1 MADKSTLSIEK
12 AERVDHQLVRGIG
25 VPALTAN
32 IISSTVGAGI
42 FVIPA
47 AVARGLG
54 SAAPLAFICCAIA
67 MVLFVTC
74 FAIAGSRVSLTGGL
88 YAYVEVAF
96 GRYVG
101 FLAGM
106 LYFLT
111 ALGAVAGVVNVLAN
125 SVALVVPFLGAAVMR
140 VVVMLAVYGVLVF
153 INIRGVRE
161 GAGAVTVIT
170 VAKLLPLLLFVC
182 VGIFFIHAPNLS
194 WSGWPSSKS
203 LGDAVILL
211 IFAFV
216 GIEVALIPSGEV
228 KNPART
234 VPLSAYLSLVIT
246 TIIYLMIQL
255 VAQGTLGADL
265 GNHLDAPLAESA
277 AQFLGN
283 LGRMIL
289 LAGASI
295 SAFGFVTSDILSSPR
310 MIFAVGRDGA
320 LPQFFAHVHPRH
332 RSPDVAIITYA
343 ALAFALSIS
352 GTFEKL
358 AVLSN
363 VAVLLMY
370 LLCCA
375 ACWVLVQRDV
385 RSDGDPFN
393 FRGMKIVPALAILA
407 IIWILAHATI
417 REFVITAVVLVE
429 ATLAYLASYLD
440 RRFRREHP
448 GARPYR
454 WGYYF
459 SIHMPISV
467 IIGAALLHCPVAAIV
482 GFGALYSVLA
492 WFFAKRQHWAWITLT
507 ILSFNVL
514 LWVAHC
520 VYLGRRWREQS
531 ALAT

>member
-1 MADKSTLSIEK
+1 LGNLITQDASMAGESAAEIQQ

-25 VPALTAN
+25 IPALTAN
-32 IISSTVGAGI
+32 IVSSTIGAGI

-47 AVARGLG
+47 TVAKGLG
-54 SAAPLAFICCAIA
+54 SAAPLAFVCCAVA

-74 FAIAGSRVSLTGGL
+74 FALAGSRVSLTGGL

-125 SVALVVPFLGAAVMR
+125 SVALVIPFLGSPVMR
-140 VVVMLAVYGVLVF
+140 VFVMLAVYASLVM
-153 INIRGVRE
+153 INVRGVRQ

-182 VGIFFIHAPNLS
+182 VGIFFIHAPNLA
-194 WSGWPSSKS
+194 WGGWPGSKP

-234 VPLSAYLSLVIT
+234 VPRSAYLALVT
-246 TIIYLMIQL
+246 TTVIYIMIQL
-255 VAQGTLGADL
+255 VAQGTLGVDL
-265 GNHLDAPLAESA
+265 ANYPQAPLAESA
-277 AQFLGN
+277 STFLGN
-283 LGRMIL
+283 LGRTIL
-289 LAGASI
+289 LAGATI

-310 MIFAVGRDGA
+310 MIFAFGRDGA
-320 LPQFFAHVHPRH
+320 LPQFFAHVHPRY

-343 ALAFALSIS
+343 ALAFVLSLS
-352 GTFEKL
+352 GTFEQL

-375 ACWVLVQRDV
+375 GCWFLIQRNV
-385 RSDGDPFN
+385 RSDGEPFH
-393 FRGMKIVPALAILA
+393 FPGMKIVPALAILA
-407 IIWILAHATI
+407 IIWILTHATG
-417 REFVITAVVLVE
+417 REFVVTGI
-429 ATLAYLASYLD
+429 
-440 RRFRREHP
+440 
-448 GARPYR
+448 
-454 WGYYF
+454 
-459 SIHMPISV
+459 
-467 IIGAALLHCPVAAIV
+467 
-482 GFGALYSVLA
+482 VLA
-492 WFFAKRQHWAWITLT
+492 A
-507 ILSFNVL
+507 SSL
-514 LWVAHC
+514 LYFVR
-520 VYLGRRWREQS
+520 VGLRRKS
-531 ALAT
+531 

>member
-1 MADKSTLSIEK
+1 MAGETTISIEQ

-25 VPALTAN
+25 IPALTAN
-32 IISSTVGAGI
+32 IISSTIGAGI
-42 FVIPA
+42 FVLPA
-47 AVARGLG
+47 AMSRALG
-54 SAAPLAFICCAIA
+54 PAAPVAFVCCAIA

-111 ALGAVAGVVNVLAN
+111 AIGAVAGVVNVLAN
-125 SVALVVPFLGAAVMR
+125 SVALVVPFLGSPIMR
-140 VVVMLAVYGVLVF
+140 VVVMFAVYASLVL
-153 INIRGVRE
+153 INIRGVRQ

-170 VAKLLPLLLFVC
+170 VAKLLPLLLFVG
-182 VGIFFIHAPNLS
+182 VGIFFIHPPNLA
-194 WSGWPSSKS
+194 WSGWPGSKS

-234 VPLSAYLSLVIT
+234 VPRSAYLALVTT

-255 VAQGTLGADL
+255 VAQGTLGSSLA
-265 GNHLDAPLAESA
+265 NYPDAPLAESA
-277 AQFLGN
+277 AIFLGN

-310 MIFAVGRDGA
+310 MIFAFGRDGA
-320 LPQFFAHVHPRH
+320 LPQFFAHVHPRY

-343 ALAFALSIS
+343 TLAFALSIS
-352 GTFEKL
+352 GTFERL

-375 ACWVLVQRDV
+375 ACWVYVPRDV
-385 RSDGDPFN
+385 RADGDPFK
-393 FRGMKIVPALAILA
+393 FPGMTIVPALAIVA
-407 IIWILAHATI
+407 IIWILMHATT
-417 REFVITAVVLVE
+417 REFLVTGIVLV
-429 ATLAYLASYLD
+429 LASILYFVRGQL
-440 RRFRREHP
+440 RRK
-448 GARPYR
+448 
-454 WGYYF
+454 
-459 SIHMPISV
+459 S
-467 IIGAALLHCPVAAIV
+467 
-482 GFGALYSVLA
+482 
-492 WFFAKRQHWAWITLT
+492 
-507 ILSFNVL
+507 
-514 LWVAHC
+514 
-520 VYLGRRWREQS
+520 
-531 ALAT
+531 

>member
-1 MADKSTLSIEK
+1 MGNESTSSLEQ

-25 VPALTAN
+25 IPGLTAN
-32 IISSTVGAGI
+32 IVSSTIGAGI

-47 AVARGLG
+47 TVAKGLG
-54 SAAPLAFICCAIA
+54 SAAPLAFVCCAIA

-125 SVALVVPFLGAAVMR
+125 SVALVVPFLGGPVMR
-140 VVVMLAVYGVLVF
+140 IIVMFAVYASRVL

-170 VAKLLPLLLFVC
+170 VAKLLPLLLFIC
-182 VGIFFIHAPNLS
+182 VGIFFIHAPNLAC
-194 WSGWPSSKS
+194 SGWPGSKS

-234 VPLSAYLSLVIT
+234 VPRSAYLALVIT

-255 VAQGTLGADL
+255 VSQGTLGADL
-265 GNHLDAPLAESA
+265 GNHPEAPLAESA
-277 AQFLGN
+277 AKFLGN
-283 LGRMIL
+283 LGHLIL

-310 MIFAVGRDGA
+310 MIFAFGRDGA
-320 LPQFFAHVHPRH
+320 LPAWFARVHPRY
-332 RSPDVAIITYA
+332 RSPHVAIVTYA
-343 ALAFALSIS
+343 AIAFALSIS
-352 GTFEKL
+352 GTFEQM

-375 ACWVLVQRDV
+375 ACWALLHRGI
-385 RSDGDPFN
+385 RSDGAPFN
-393 FRGMKIVPALAILA
+393 FPGMKIVPALAILA
-407 IIWILAHATI
+407 IIWILAHATV
-417 REFVITAVVLVE
+417 REFLVTGIVLALSSVFYFARAE
-429 ATLAYLASYLD
+429 
-440 RRFRREHP
+440 FRRK
-448 GARPYR
+448 
-454 WGYYF
+454 
-459 SIHMPISV
+459 S
-467 IIGAALLHCPVAAIV
+467 
-482 GFGALYSVLA
+482 
-492 WFFAKRQHWAWITLT
+492 
-507 ILSFNVL
+507 
-514 LWVAHC
+514 
-520 VYLGRRWREQS
+520 
-531 ALAT
+531 

>member
-1 MADKSTLSIEK
+1 MPDESTLSIQQ

-25 VPALTAN
+25 IPALTAN
-32 IISSTVGAGI
+32 IVSSTIGAGI

-47 AVARGLG
+47 TVAKELG
-54 SAAPLAFICCAIA
+54 PAAPLAFVCCAVA

-111 ALGAVAGVVNVLAN
+111 ALGAVAGVVNVLSD
-125 SVALVVPFLGAAVMR
+125 SVALVVPFLGSPVMR
-140 VVVMLAVYGVLVF
+140 IMVMLAVYGSLVL

-170 VAKLLPLLLFVC
+170 VAKLLPLLLFVG
-182 VGIFFIHAPNLS
+182 VGIFFIHAPNLT
-194 WSGWPSSKS
+194 WSGWPGSKS

-234 VPLSAYLSLVIT
+234 VPRSAYLALVIT
-246 TIIYLMIQL
+246 TVIYILIQI
-255 VAQGTLGADL
+255 VGQGTLGADL
-265 GNHLDAPLAESA
+265 ANHPGAPLAESA
-277 AQFLGN
+277 AIFLGHF
-283 LGRMIL
+283 GRTVL
-289 LAGASI
+289 LAGATI

-310 MIFAVGRDGA
+310 LIFAFGRDGA
-320 LPQFFAHVHPRH
+320 LPQFFAHVHPRF

-370 LLCCA
+370 LLCCT

-385 RSDGDPFN
+385 RADGAQPFN
-393 FRGMKIVPALAILA
+393 FVGMKIVPALAIVA
-407 IIWILAHATI
+407 ILWILTHATA
-417 REFVITAVVLVE
+417 REFLVTGMVL
-429 ATLAYLASYLD
+429 ALASIMYLVRFHV
-440 RRFRREHP
+440 RRK
-448 GARPYR
+448 
-454 WGYYF
+454 
-459 SIHMPISV
+459 S
-467 IIGAALLHCPVAAIV
+467 
-482 GFGALYSVLA
+482 
-492 WFFAKRQHWAWITLT
+492 
-507 ILSFNVL
+507 
-514 LWVAHC
+514 
-520 VYLGRRWREQS
+520 
-531 ALAT
+531 

>member
-1 MADKSTLSIEK
+1 MAGESPAWIQQEELI
-12 AERVDHQLVRGIG
+12 DHQLVRGIG
-25 VPALTAN
+25 IPALTAN
-32 IISSTVGAGI
+32 IVSSTIGAGI

-47 AVARGLG
+47 TVARGLG
-54 SAAPLAFICCAIA
+54 SAAPLAFVCCAVA

-125 SVALVVPFLGAAVMR
+125 SVALVVPFLGGPVMR
-140 VVVMLAVYGVLVF
+140 IIVMLAVYVFLVM
-153 INIRGVRE
+153 INIRGVRQ

-170 VAKLLPLLLFVC
+170 IAKLLPLLLFVC
-182 VGIFFIHAPNLS
+182 VGIFFIRAPNLA

-234 VPLSAYLSLVIT
+234 VPRAAYLALVLT
-246 TIIYLMIQL
+246 TIIYITIQL
-255 VAQGTLGADL
+255 VAQGTLGSDL
-265 GNHLDAPLAESA
+265 ANYKDAPLAEA
-277 AQFLGN
+277 AAKSLGN
-283 LGRMIL
+283 IGRTVL
-289 LAGASI
+289 LAGATI

-310 MIFAVGRDGA
+310 MIFAFGRDGS
-320 LPQFFAHVHPRH
+320 LPTWFAHVHPRY
-332 RSPDVAIITYA
+332 RSPDVAIITYSVI
-343 ALAFALSIS
+343 AFALSVT
-352 GTFEKL
+352 GTFEQL

-375 ACWVLVQRDV
+375 ACWFLIQRDV
-385 RSDGDPFN
+385 RSDPDQSGFN
-393 FRGMKIVPALAILA
+393 FPGMKIVPALAIVA
-407 IIWILAHATI
+407 IIWILAHATA
-417 REFVITAVVLVE
+417 REFVVTGIVLV
-429 ATLAYLASYLD
+429 LASFLYFV
-440 RRFRREHP
+440 RR
-448 GARPYR
+448 
-454 WGYYF
+454 
-459 SIHMPISV
+459 
-467 IIGAALLHCPVAAIV
+467 
-482 GFGALYSVLA
+482 
-492 WFFAKRQHWAWITLT
+492 
-507 ILSFNVL
+507 
-514 LWVAHC
+514 
-520 VYLGRRWREQS
+520 
-531 ALAT
+531 